1 MYISISTTTGKIS
14 SNPTNTHYSHTI
26 NLSTEAKEYLIK
38 KLQWS
43 TN

>member
-14 SNPTNTHYSHTI
+14 NNSTNAYYLHAI
-26 NLSTEAKEYLIK
+26 NLSTEDIENLIK
-38 KLQWS
+38 NPQWS